1 MTPPAPGCISL
12 ARVASQISIAPLA
25 LRCASINLLLMLVVA
40 SACGCGASPMR
51 ATEPAPA
58 RRPLGPLAVLV
69 PEGASTVV
77 VARPDVLFASAAGP
91 QIADTLVLPGG
102 FDRFATRTGVDL
114 RRLTEAVYVEYPD
127 GASLVLVRGPFD
139 AQLVV
144 AEAGE
149 RMSAIESRA
158 DAPFVRRAGFFS
170 DERRELVALDHD
182 VVVVTSGAAVAP
194 LAALLACVSSPER
207 RCRTALSGR
216 DAAALLA
223 AHRVAP
229 LAVYAPTGLA
239 LPEGFDTASL
249 FAGTRAL
256 AAVVTLQ
263 SGDDLD
269 LDVDLRGR
277 FPADAEQNFRAFA
290 QSLGRSELGAML
302 GLASAAERMTTARA
316 AQTLRL
322 HTTVTVAPLVHGL
335 QVLFAGEISA
345 ILEQPSAQPP
355 GLPQSAADVG
365 ATSENHK

>member
-1 MTPPAPGCISL
+1 
-12 ARVASQISIAPLA
+12 
-25 LRCASINLLLMLVVA
+25 MLVAA
-40 SACGCGASPMR
+40 SACGCGGTAVRPV
-51 ATEPAPA
+51 EPGPAPP
-58 RRPLGPLAVLV
+58 PLGPLATLV
-69 PEGASTVV
+69 PEGAATIV
-77 VARPDVLFASAAGP
+77 VARPDALLASAAGP

-114 RRLTEAVYVEYPD
+114 RRVTEAVYVEYTD

-158 DAPFVRRAGFFS
+158 DEPLVRRAGFFS

-194 LAALLACVSSPER
+194 LAALLACVSSTER
-207 RCRTALSGR
+207 RCRTAFSGR

-223 AHRVAP
+223 AHRAAP
-229 LAVYAPTGLA
+229 IAVYAPTGLA
-239 LPEGFDTASL
+239 LPEGLGTASL

-256 AAVVTLQ
+256 AAVVTLR

-277 FPADAEQNFRAFA
+277 FPTGAEQNFRAFA
-290 QSLGRSELGAML
+290 QSLGHSDVGAML
-302 GLASAAERMTTARA
+302 GLASAAERMTTERA
-316 AQTLRL
+316 ADTLRL
-322 HTTVTVAPLVHGL
+322 HTTLAVAPLVHGL
-335 QVLFAGEISA
+335 QVLFAGEIRA
-345 ILEQPSAQPP
+345 ILEQPSAPP
-355 GLPQSAADVG
+355 SGLPQSAVDLG

>member
-1 MTPPAPGCISL
+1 MITPRRPSD
-12 ARVASQISIAPLA
+12 ISIAPHA

-40 SACGCGASPMR
+40 SAGGCGGTVRPV
-51 ATEPAPA
+51 EPAPA
-58 RRPLGPLAVLV
+58 AAPLGPLATLV

-77 VARPDVLFASAAGP
+77 VARPEVLFASPAGP
-91 QIADTLVLPGG
+91 QIANTLVLPGG

-114 RRLTEAVYVEYPD
+114 RRLTEAVYVEYAD
-127 GASLVLVRGPFD
+127 GASLLLVRGPFD

-158 DAPFVRRAGFFS
+158 DEPFMRRAGFFS

-194 LAALLACVSSPER
+194 LAALLACVSSTER
-207 RCRTALSGR
+207 RCRTAFSGR
-216 DAAALLA
+216 DAATLLA
-223 AHRVAP
+223 AHGAAP

-239 LPEGFDTASL
+239 LPEGLGTASL

-256 AAVVTLQ
+256 AAVVTLR
-263 SGDDLD
+263 SGDHLE

-277 FPADAEQNFRAFA
+277 FPADAEQNFGAFA
-290 QSLGRSELGAML
+290 QSLGHSDVGAML
-302 GLASAAERMTTARA
+302 GLASAAERMTTERA
-316 AQTLRL
+316 AETLRL
-322 HTTVTVAPLVHGL
+322 HTTLAIAPLAHGL
-335 QVLFAGEISA
+335 QVLFAGEIRA
-345 ILEQPSAQPP
+345 ILEQPSAPP
-355 GLPQSAADVG
+355 SGLPQRAVEVG